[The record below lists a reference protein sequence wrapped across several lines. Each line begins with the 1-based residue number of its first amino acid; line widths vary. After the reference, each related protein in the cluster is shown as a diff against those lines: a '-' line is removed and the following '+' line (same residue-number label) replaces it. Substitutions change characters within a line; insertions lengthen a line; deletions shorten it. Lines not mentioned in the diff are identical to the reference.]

1 MRIESRDNHFEI
13 DLSIAED
20 HTLPSLED
28 AYLSL
33 DFSSH
38 GFSGANEL
46 WVASRD
52 LVAFCQAL
60 VTLEQTRQGE
70 ALLRAADPRELQ
82 LRIYAIGPG
91 EPLAIEGTTGYSI
104 SAPHGAFWH
113 EARFGFEFAHHHLS
127 AAIRLPWVQAHA
139 A

>member
-1 MRIESRDNHFEI
+1 MRIESRDNHFEMTLAI
-13 DLSIAED
+13 EED
-20 HTLPSLED
+20 HSLPSLED

-33 DFSSH
+33 EFSSH

-46 WVASRD
+46 WVASRE

-60 VTLEQTRQGE
+60 VDLERSRQGE
-70 ALLRAADPRELQ
+70 AVLTAVDPRELQ
-82 LRIYAIGPG
+82 LRVYATGPDG
-91 EPLAIEGTTGYSI
+91 PLAIEGTTGYAI

-113 EARFGFEFAHHHLS
+113 EARFGFEFEPYHLA
-127 AAIRLPWVQAHA
+127 AAIRLPWVRAHA